1 VRTLF
6 RLVLGISL
14 LFSLFIMLSHG
25 VFSYRK
31 ALLFVAGGS
40 RGAHFWEK
48 WAPGVEYRDIAVGRS
63 TDGEQHLKMVRFAPD
78 RIKVSILYAKT
89 YGERSM
95 TVKEMVEHSGAFA
108 GINASYFD
116 EYDRPL
122 GYLKVKGREINDYI
136 ATAIV
141 YSGLVAIKNGKVV
154 IEHRDT
160 FHPLHYDEA
169 LQVGPRLV
177 AAGTGTTGIQN
188 TIDYKKR
195 ARRAGIAIDENGSPV
210 VYITSPISADM
221 NWNELREVLL
231 GAEDRGGIKPR
242 DVLNLDGGG
251 STQLYIKTGKLNVS
265 EGYSKVPVAIGFFT
279 R

>member
-6 RLVLGISL
+6 RLVLGIAL

-31 ALLFVAGGS
+31 ALLFVAGGAS
-40 RGAHFWEK
+40 ESHFWER
-48 WAPGVEYRDIAVGRS
+48 WAPGVEYRDIAVGRGS
-63 TDGEQHLKMVRFAPD
+63 DGAQHLKMVRFAPEKI
-78 RIKVSILYAKT
+78 RAAILYARN
-89 YGERSM
+89 YGEHKM
-95 TVKEMVEHSGAFA
+95 TVREMVERSGAFA

-122 GYLKVKGREINDYI
+122 GYLKIRGREINDYI

-141 YSGLVAIKNGKVV
+141 YSGLVALKNGKVT

-160 FHPLHYDEA
+160 FHPLHFDEA
-169 LQVGPRLV
+169 LQVGPRLI
-177 AAGTGTTGIQN
+177 AAGTCTSGLQN

-195 ARRAGIAIDENGSPV
+195 ARRAGIAIDEKGNSV
-210 VYITSPISADM
+210 IYITSPLSADM
-221 NWNELREVLL
+221 NWNELREVLR
-231 GAEDRGGIKPR
+231 GAEDRGGIKPL
-242 DVLNLDGGG
+242 DVLNLDGGS
-251 STQLYIKTGKLNVS
+251 STQLYIRTGKLNVN
-265 EGYSKVPVAIGFFT
+265 EGYAKVPVAIVFFN